1 MVDTGDL
8 KSPGSN
14 AVPVRVRSPAPKHRI
29 GFPGSVFLLSI
40 IPNAESIRDFF
51 VETHGIS
58 DYNIME

>member
-1 MVDTGDL
+1 ML
-8 KSPGSN
+8 YRFEPGH
-14 AVPVRVRSPAPKHRI
+14 RHQKHRI

-51 VETHGIS
+51 VETRGIS

>member
-14 AVPVRVRSPAPKHRI
+14 AVPVRVRSPAPKTQNRI
-29 GFPGSVFLLSI
+29 SDSVFLLSI

-51 VETHGIS
+51 IETLGIS